1 MSSKNTKVP
10 LECMHSLPSM
20 RLLHAQHTGCMQLHA
35 CTAHR
40 VTGGG
45 AGAGGH
51 VGPGEGYVGILE
63 KKSQ

>member
-1 MSSKNTKVP
+1 MNSKNTKVP

-40 VTGGG
+40 VTGGA

-51 VGPGEGYVGILE
+51 VGPGEG
-63 KKSQ
+63 